1 MTCNKYSRVPNS
13 VRSSFRQFTNRL
25 ARYWPNHLG
34 DVTFRKSSQNSYS
47 PYQIQAS
54 MDTAFETLSQDLSN
68 IVAQTSRV
76 VVSVKGQRSASTGI
90 HWRKGIIVTSCEA
103 IQSDLQAD
111 TRFTLTLPNGQTAET
126 ELLGS
131 DPTTDISILSLPETI
146 ELPTAVLGD
155 AQSLA
160 LGQLVSTVAY
170 SSGRGG
176 GSGRG
181 SRGRGRRGRSGERP
195 EVREQPI
202 RRFSSLGM
210 VAELGDGWRSQSGG
224 QIDQYIAIDINIRR
238 GSAGCPLVN
247 HSGQIVGFN
256 TFGPQRRVLTI
267 PAATVNRVVDQL
279 QQRGKITKGYLGLG
293 MQAIPLPENVRQQ
306 HELSNEIGIMVIS
319 VEPESAADQAGMAIG
334 DVMIA
339 FGDETLESLRQLQT
353 HLGPQSV
360 GQPLPIKLL
369 RGGQLQ
375 TITVT
380 VGER

>member
-1 MTCNKYSRVPNS
+1 
-13 VRSSFRQFTNRL
+13 
-25 ARYWPNHLG
+25 
-34 DVTFRKSSQNSYS
+34 
-47 PYQIQAS
+47 
-54 MDTAFETLSQDLSN
+54 MDTAFENLSQDLSN
-68 IVAQTSRV
+68 IVAQISRV
-76 VVSVKGQRSASTGI
+76 VVAVKGQRSTSTGI
-90 HWRKGIIVTSCEA
+90 HWRKGFIVTSCEA
-103 IQSDLQAD
+103 IQSDLQTD
-111 TRFTLTLPNGQTAET
+111 TRFTLTLPDSQTVET

-131 DPTTDISILSLPETI
+131 DPTTDIAILSLPEAV

-155 AQSLA
+155 AQSLE

-176 GSGRG
+176 G
-181 SRGRGRRGRSGERP
+181 RGRGRRDRGRRRQAGDRP
-195 EVREQPI
+195 NGRKQPI

-210 VAELGDGWRSQSGG
+210 VSELGEGWRSQSGG

-238 GSAGCPLVN
+238 DSAGCPLVN

-267 PAATVNRVVDQL
+267 PAATVNQVVEQL

-306 HELSNEIGIMVIS
+306 HGLSNEVGIMVVS
-319 VEPESAADQAGMAIG
+319 VEPESAADQAGMTIG

-339 FGDETLESLRQLQT
+339 FGDEKLESLRQVQT
-353 HLGPQSV
+353 YLGPQSV
-360 GQPLPIKLL
+360 GQALPIKLL

-375 TITVT
+375 TVTVT

>member
-1 MTCNKYSRVPNS
+1 
-13 VRSSFRQFTNRL
+13 
-25 ARYWPNHLG
+25 
-34 DVTFRKSSQNSYS
+34 
-47 PYQIQAS
+47 
-54 MDTAFETLSQDLSN
+54 MDTIFETLSQDLAN
-68 IVAQTSRV
+68 IVSQASRV
-76 VVSVKGQRSASTGI
+76 VVSIKSQRSTSAGI

-103 IQSDLQAD
+103 IQSDLQSD
-111 TRFTLTLPNGQTAET
+111 THFKITLPDGQTVET

-131 DPTTDISILSLPETI
+131 DPTTDIAILSLPSTVD
-146 ELPTAVLGD
+146 LPTAVLGD

-170 SSGRGG
+170 SSGRGRRR
-176 GSGRG
+176 GRG
-181 SRGRGRRGRSGERP
+181 GRRGRRTERS
-195 EVREQPI
+195 EGSMKVVR
-202 RRFSSLGM
+202 RVSSLG
-210 VAELGDGWRSQSGG
+210 VVSELGDSWRSQSGG

-279 QQRGKITKGYLGLG
+279 QQRGKITRGYLGLG

-306 HELSNEIGIMVIS
+306 HELSNEIGIMVMS

-353 HLGPQSV
+353 YLGPQSV

-375 TITVT
+375 MITVT